1 MKVGKRAQGQEHLAK
16 VCVIRHGRGAKR
28 GLNAQEKAFETQVR
42 QAARREIER
51 EIDTWAQF
59 A

>member
-16 VCVIRHGRGAKR
+16 VCVIRHGRSGKR

-42 QAARREIER
+42 QGARREIE
-51 EIDTWAQF
+51 TWAQF